1 MKNKDNIIIISSV
14 VAIGLLAILLL
25 KKPSET
31 PQVRLRKLKSNIDKK
46 LMDLKIQ
53 RSLTNN
59 FDEIVKIDAEIE
71 NLKNKLKATGQTDAI
86 TEMMISED
94 LTQALTKNKV

>member
-1 MKNKDNIIIISSV
+1 MKNKDNIIIVGSV

-31 PQVRLRKLKSNIDKK
+31 SQVRLRKLKSNIDKK